1 MDTLVEE
8 LQQQLT
14 RLPLQQRAR
23 WYPCGFCVLVFP
35 AFDQQHRLISSIV
48 LRLSILWCLLHL
60 RKRLWQILTM
70 PHADLQ
76 KLRPR
81 QHLPCQKR

>member
-23 WYPCGFCVLVFP
+23 CISAVYFVWY
-35 AFDQQHRLISSIV
+35 IV
-48 LRLSILWCLLHL
+48 VIHTLA
-60 RKRLWQILTM
+60 
-70 PHADLQ
+70 ADLFVSF
-76 KLRPR
+76 KV
-81 QHLPCQKR
+81 CQSCHEGHIRACREGDYWQAVPVC

>member
-23 WYPCGFCVLVFP
+23 CISAVYFVWYIVVIHAPAADFLCRSRFAKAATKATSALADKVTFGKLCQCVE
-35 AFDQQHRLISSIV
+35 
-48 LRLSILWCLLHL
+48 C
-60 RKRLWQILTM
+60 
-70 PHADLQ
+70 
-76 KLRPR
+76 
-81 QHLPCQKR
+81 

>member
-23 WYPCGFCVLVFP
+23 WCPEIFMLLYTLLIRK
-35 AFDQQHRLISSIV
+35 AFV
-48 LRLSILWCLLHL
+48 
-60 RKRLWQILTM
+60 
-70 PHADLQ
+70 
-76 KLRPR
+76 
-81 QHLPCQKR
+81 